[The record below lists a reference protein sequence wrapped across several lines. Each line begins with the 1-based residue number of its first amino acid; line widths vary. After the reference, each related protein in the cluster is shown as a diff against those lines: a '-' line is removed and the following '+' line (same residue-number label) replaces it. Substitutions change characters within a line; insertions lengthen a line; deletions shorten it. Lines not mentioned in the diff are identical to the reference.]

1 MALRAFRPSC
11 PTCKVGLSLTCFEK
25 NFHNCERN
33 FNDDDDDDG
42 FIAYVV
48 AGVAGPL
55 RLMLWGYIQ
64 EEKTL

>member
-1 MALRAFRPSC
+1 M
-11 PTCKVGLSLTCFEK
+11 PTRIRSPFFTGNVFTFI
-25 NFHNCERN
+25 NVVDNV
-33 FNDDDDDDG
+33 DDDDG